1 MSDIVPV
8 LKDEHNQGP
17 IPTAW
22 RPVFAAVV
30 EGLKEGDVD
39 AVRRVEGI
47 RSLSEKDAIRIADN
61 IRRYGAKLVSLPEET
76 WQTSACQWMIGYW
89 DALIDLY
96 TVEEGASDLALA
108 VRVYDEGTAYAF
120 DIVSVHVP

>member
-1 MSDIVPV
+1 MSDIVPI

-22 RPVFAAVV
+22 RHVFADVV
-30 EGLKEGDVD
+30 EGLKGGDFD
-39 AVRRVEGI
+39 LVRRVQGV
-47 RSLSEKDAIRIADN
+47 RPLSEKDAIRIADN
-61 IRRYGAKLVSLPEET
+61 IKRYGAQLVSLPEET
-76 WQTSACQWMIGYW
+76 WRTSACQWMIGYW

-108 VRVYDEGTAYAF
+108 VRVYEEGNAYAF
-120 DIVSVHVP
+120 EILSVHVP

>member
-1 MSDIVPV
+1 M
-8 LKDEHNQGP
+8 
-17 IPTAW
+17 
-22 RPVFAAVV
+22 